1 MEYKHI
7 IVETSE
13 NVGIITL
20 NRGSVLNAVNEGML
34 SETAHQLG
42 VFDSD
47 TSIGAVVLKG
57 QEKAFAAGID
67 IFDCNKSKSRAALFW
82 EIIINPLP

>member
-20 NRGSVLNAVNEGML
+20 NRGSVLNAQRNRP
-34 SETAHQLG
+34 STRR
-42 VFDSD
+42 F
-47 TSIGAVVLKG
+47 
-57 QEKAFAAGID
+57 
-67 IFDCNKSKSRAALFW
+67 
-82 EIIINPLP
+82 